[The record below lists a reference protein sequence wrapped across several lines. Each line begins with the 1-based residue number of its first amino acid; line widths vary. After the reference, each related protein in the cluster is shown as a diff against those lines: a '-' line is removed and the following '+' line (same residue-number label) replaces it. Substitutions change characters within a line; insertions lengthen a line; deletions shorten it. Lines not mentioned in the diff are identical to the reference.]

1 MKILLLDE
9 FIVSVFPV
17 NDGVLDSEVGVK
29 VVVHLGKVLEL
40 VRKTVGQNTYKVG
53 ISIVHDSFYIAGV
66 CDNFYIV
73 AEFDDF
79 AQIHL
84 GICVCLSSLVGL
96 D

>member
-1 MKILLLDE
+1 MKILLLDK

-29 VVVHLGKVLEL
+29 VVVHLGKVLEF
-40 VRKTVGQNTYKVG
+40 VRETVGQNTNQVG

-66 CDNFYIV
+66 CDYFYIV
-73 AEFDDF
+73 AEFNDF

-84 GICVCLSSLVGL
+84 CVCLCLSSLVGL